1 MSEVFIGKQM
11 PPLLP
16 MGASNGKASR
26 IATFMEIKQ
35 NKRYCRLAWALILL
49 TFFAIVT
56 GFGWPWL
63 VRVSALEKSIAESAE
78 KIAHYERVI
87 AALPSLEEEL
97 EQERSREDVKA
108 FYYEATTPAV
118 AGSHMQSDLKRMI
131 NDAGAQLR
139 SLRTLKIK
147 PEEQHTKISI
157 RAELRCATEPLL
169 DLVYDMEGA
178 RPFLFVDRLS
188 VRSHARSTSQ
198 RAKSAR
204 SRRILRRR
212 SAQGQL
218 SVRLDVS
225 GYALVRDG

>member
-1 MSEVFIGKQM
+1 
-11 PPLLP
+11 
-16 MGASNGKASR
+16 MGSSNGKASR
-26 IATFMEIKQ
+26 FATFMGIKQ
-35 NKRYCRLAWALILL
+35 NKRNCRLAWALILL
-49 TFFAIVT
+49 TLSAI
-56 GFGWPWL
+56 GAGLGWPWL
-63 VRVSALEKSIAESAE
+63 VRVTALDSSIAKSTE
-78 KIAHYERVI
+78 KIARYDRVI

-108 FYYEATTPAV
+108 FYYEATTAAV
-118 AGSHMQSDLKRMI
+118 AGSQMQNDLKQMI

-139 SLRTLKIK
+139 SLRTLKVK

-169 DLVYDMEGA
+169 DLVYDIEGA
-178 RPFLFVDRLS
+178 RPYLFVDRLS
-188 VRSHARSTSQ
+188 VRSHARTVNQ

-212 SAQGQL
+212 PAQGPL
-218 SVRLDVS
+218 TVRLDVS